1 VTDTGWQL
9 GRERYEPAT
18 AAIDAL
24 LPEGASGIAEEESH
38 E

>member
-1 VTDTGWQL
+1 VTDTGWRL
-9 GRERYEPAT
+9 GCERHEPDTAT
-18 AAIDAL
+18 IAAL